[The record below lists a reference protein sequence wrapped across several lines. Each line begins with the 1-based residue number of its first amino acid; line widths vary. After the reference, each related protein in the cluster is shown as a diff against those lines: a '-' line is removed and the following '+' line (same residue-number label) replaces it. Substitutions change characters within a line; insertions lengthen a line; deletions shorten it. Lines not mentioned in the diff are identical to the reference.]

1 MSFHGNVKKAFILGI
16 FFLFIFCLGESGRYH
31 DKSPQVTVLKK
42 KVSPKSLY
50 SSGLL
55 AKQPVIFFS
64 HTKSVSFTSQQY
76 FCLISNQ
83 HQSPTTAS
91 EQINREA
98 TSVSPQGI
106 GSGTSLILVLLIF
119 VPWLAPPPAQSI
131 KDWRS
136 ISILINCDDE
146 AGTDKC
152 KSIRKKIYPRHV
164 NKRTILVM
172 MMLPDKKILEDLL

>member
-1 MSFHGNVKKAFILGI
+1 MTSYSEAILRGVSGHLKNLLKFFIN
-16 FFLFIFCLGESGRYH
+16 
-31 DKSPQVTVLKK
+31 
-42 KVSPKSLY
+42 
-50 SSGLL
+50 
-55 AKQPVIFFS
+55 IFFS
-64 HTKSVSFTSQQY
+64 LNKKHARSRTKFFINITGKPGEKIQVLRP
-76 FCLISNQ
+76 CLAELQ
-83 HQSPTTAS
+83 VHCH
-91 EQINREA
+91 RKKEA
-98 TSVSPQGI
+98 IYVSPQGI
-106 GSGTSLILVLLIF
+106 GSGTSLILVLLIS